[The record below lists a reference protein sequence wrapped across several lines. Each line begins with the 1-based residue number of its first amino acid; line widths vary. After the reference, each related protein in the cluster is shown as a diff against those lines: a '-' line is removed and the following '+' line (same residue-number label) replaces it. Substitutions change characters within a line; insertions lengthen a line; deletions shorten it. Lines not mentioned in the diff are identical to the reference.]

1 MNKSSFMLFAMAG
14 AMTLASCSNE
24 EVNGNDTKNAQLQVV
39 ANIAL
44 PQTRAFD
51 DQWNAGDQIGIY
63 TLKAGTTDIDA
74 ADNLAYRNTLTEGSA
89 ANANFAPAGKAAN
102 LPDDGSKVDVV
113 AYYPYSTTAAAGV
126 VELDVQKQDN
136 QALIDLLGA
145 KAAGVSADAP
155 QAVLNFKHKLTKIFM
170 KTTAEDGSSLSD
182 LKAYIKGMYTKVSY
196 SAFADELSMVSG
208 DTKKDVE
215 MRSADGSGYRYV
227 EAIVLPNI
235 DGNDAAARNIEFEHN
250 GMVYKAAISAD
261 VKFESG
267 KKYVY
272 NVTFTATGV
281 KIEGAGITNWE
292 EVTGDDV
299 VVVPGGEAQYH
310 FNNVY
315 AVGDAT
321 PNGWEIDKSVKFNKV
336 DDNTY
341 TATFALKE
349 GEMKFPLSINN
360 GFECDYIMP
369 TEPDVDLSHS
379 ACMLVKYPDT
389 RDYKWKVS
397 AAEAG
402 TYTIVLD
409 VKNMTMTATKS
420 E

>member
-1 MNKSSFMLFAMAG
+1 MKKSSFMLFAMAG

-39 ANIAL
+39 ANIAS

-51 DQWNAGDQIGIY
+51 DQRNAGDQIGIY

-74 ADNLAYRNTLTEGSA
+74 ADNLAYRNNLTEGCA
-89 ANANFAPAGKAAN
+89 ATANFAPAGEAAK

-113 AYYPYSTTAAAGV
+113 AYYPYSASAAAGV

-136 QALIDLLGA
+136 QAAIDLLGA
-145 KAAGVSADAP
+145 KAEGVSANAP
-155 QAVLNFKHKLTKIFM
+155 QAVLNFKHKLTKIFIR
-170 KTTAEDGSSLSD
+170 TTAEDGSSLSD

-215 MRSADGSGYRYV
+215 MRSADGNYV

-235 DGNDAAARNIEFEHN
+235 DGNDAATRNIEFEHN
-250 GMVYKAAISAD
+250 GKVYKAAISAD

-292 EVTGDDV
+292 DVTGDDV

-310 FNNVY
+310 FNDVY

-321 PNGWEIDKSVKFNKV
+321 PNGWSIPNSVKFDKV

-349 GEMKFPLSINN
+349 GEMKFPLSINS

-369 TEPDVDLSHS
+369 TEPGVGLSHS

-389 RDYKWKVS
+389 RDYKWNVS
-397 AAEAG
+397 AEEAG

>member
-63 TLKAGTTDIDA
+63 TLKAGTTEIDA

-113 AYYPYSTTAAAGV
+113 SYYPYSATAAAGV

-136 QALIDLLGA
+136 QAAIDLLGA
-145 KAAGVSADAP
+145 KAEGVSADAP

-170 KTTAEDGSSLSD
+170 VTTAEDGSSLSD
-182 LKAYIKGMYTKVSY
+182 LKAYLKDMYTKVSY
-196 SAFADELSMVSG
+196 SAFTDELNMVSG

-215 MRSADGSGYRYV
+215 MRSADGNYV

-235 DGNDAAARNIEFEHN
+235 NGNDAATRNIEFEHN

-272 NVTFTATGV
+272 NVTFTATGA

-310 FNNVY
+310 FDNVY

-321 PNGWEIDKSVKFNKV
+321 PNGWSIDEAVKFDKV

-341 TATFALKE
+341 TATFAIKA

-369 TEPDVDLSHS
+369 TENGVGLSHS
-379 ACMLVKYPDT
+379 ACMLVKYPDS

-397 AAEAG
+397 EGEEG

>member
-74 ADNLAYRNTLTEGSA
+74 ADNLAYRNTLTDGWA
-89 ANANFAPAGKAAN
+89 ANASFAPTGKAAN

-113 AYYPYSTTAAAGV
+113 SYYPYSATAAAGV

-136 QALIDLLGA
+136 QAAVDLLGA
-145 KAAGVSADAP
+145 KAEGVSADAP
-155 QAVLNFKHKLTKIFM
+155 QAVLNFKHKLTKIFIR
-170 KTTAEDGSSLSD
+170 TTAEDGSSLSD

-215 MRSADGSGYRYV
+215 MRSADGYYV

-235 DGNDAAARNIEFEHN
+235 AGNDATTRNIEFEHN
-250 GMVYKAAISAD
+250 GKVYKAAISAD

-272 NVTFTATGV
+272 NATFTATGV

-310 FNNVY
+310 YNNIY
-315 AVGDAT
+315 AFGDAT
-321 PNGWEIDKSVKFNKV
+321 PNGWTIGESVKLDKV

-341 TATFALKE
+341 TATFAINA
-349 GEMKFPLSINN
+349 GEMKFALNN
-360 GFECDYIMP
+360 DWGCDWIMP
-369 TEPDVDLSHS
+369 TENGVGLSHS
-379 ACMLVKYPDT
+379 ACMLVKNGDS

-397 AAEAG
+397 AEEAG

>member
-1 MNKSSFMLFAMAG
+1 MLFAMAG

-89 ANANFAPAGKAAN
+89 ANANFVPAGNAAK

-113 AYYPYSTTAAAGV
+113 AYYPYSASAAAGV

-136 QALIDLLGA
+136 QAAVDLLGA
-145 KAAGVSADAP
+145 KAEGVSADAP
-155 QAVLNFKHKLTKIFM
+155 QAVLNFKHKLTKIFIR
-170 KTTAEDGSSLSD
+170 TTAEDGSSLSD

-215 MRSADGSGYRYV
+215 MRSADGYYV

-235 DGNDAAARNIEFEHN
+235 AGNDATTRNIEFEHN
-250 GMVYKAAISAD
+250 GKVYKAAISAD

-272 NVTFTATGV
+272 NATFTATGV

-292 EVTGDDV
+292 DVTGDDV

-310 FNNVY
+310 YNNIY
-315 AVGDAT
+315 AFGDAT
-321 PNGWEIDKSVKFNKV
+321 PNGWTIGEAVKFDKV

-341 TATFALKE
+341 TATFAIKA
-349 GEMKFPLSINN
+349 GEMKFPLNN
-360 GFECDYIMP
+360 DWGCDWIMP
-369 TEPDVDLSHS
+369 TENGVGLSHS
-379 ACMLVKYPDT
+379 ACMLVKNGDS

-397 AAEAG
+397 EEEAG

>member
-89 ANANFAPAGKAAN
+89 ANANFVPAGNAAK

-113 AYYPYSTTAAAGV
+113 AYYPYSASAAAGV

-136 QALIDLLGA
+136 QAAVDLLGA
-145 KAAGVSADAP
+145 KAEGVSADAP
-155 QAVLNFKHKLTKIFM
+155 QAVLNFKHKLTKIFIR
-170 KTTAEDGSSLSD
+170 TTAEDGSSLSD

-215 MRSADGSGYRYV
+215 MRSADGYYV

-235 DGNDAAARNIEFEHN
+235 AGNDATTRNIEFEHN
-250 GMVYKAAISAD
+250 GKVYKAAISAD

-272 NVTFTATGV
+272 NATFTATGV

-292 EVTGDDV
+292 DVTGDDV

-310 FNNVY
+310 YNNIY
-315 AVGDAT
+315 AFGDAT
-321 PNGWEIDKSVKFNKV
+321 PNGWTIGEAVKFDKV

-341 TATFALKE
+341 NATFAIKA
-349 GEMKFPLSINN
+349 GEMKFPLNN
-360 GFECDYIMP
+360 DWGCDWIMP
-369 TEPDVDLSHS
+369 TENGVGLSHS
-379 ACMLVKYPDT
+379 ACMLVKNGDP

-397 AAEAG
+397 AEEAG

>member
-24 EVNGNDTKNAQLQVV
+24 EVNGNDTKNAQLQVF

-74 ADNLAYRNTLTEGSA
+74 ADNLAYRNTLTEGSV

-113 AYYPYSTTAAAGV
+113 AYYPYSATAAAGV

-136 QALIDLLGA
+136 QAAIDLLGA
-145 KAAGVSADAP
+145 KAEGVSADAP

-170 KTTAEDGSSLSD
+170 MATAEDGSSLSD

-196 SAFADELSMVSG
+196 SAFADKLSMVSG
-208 DTKKDVE
+208 DTKKEVE
-215 MRSADGSGYRYV
+215 MRSADGSGFRYV

-250 GMVYKAAISAD
+250 GKVYKAAISAD

-310 FNNVY
+310 YNNIY
-315 AVGDAT
+315 AFGDAT
-321 PNGWEIDKSVKFNKV
+321 PNGWDIGKSVKLDKV

-341 TATFALKE
+341 TATFAIKA
-349 GEMKFPLSINN
+349 GEMKFPLNN
-360 GFECDYIMP
+360 DWGCDWIMP
-369 TEPDVDLSHS
+369 TENGVGLSHS
-379 ACMLVKYPDT
+379 ACMLVKNGDS

-397 AAEAG
+397 ADEAG

>member
-89 ANANFAPAGKAAN
+89 ANANFVPAGKAAK
-102 LPDDGSKVDVV
+102 LPDDGSKVDVI
-113 AYYPYSTTAAAGV
+113 AYYPYSASAAAGV

-136 QALIDLLGA
+136 QAAVDLLGA
-145 KAAGVSADAP
+145 KAEGVSADAP
-155 QAVLNFKHKLTKIFM
+155 QAVLNFKHKLTKIFIR
-170 KTTAEDGSSLSD
+170 TTAEDGSSLSD

-215 MRSADGSGYRYV
+215 MRSADGYYV

-235 DGNDAAARNIEFEHN
+235 AGNDATTRNIEFEHN
-250 GMVYKAAISAD
+250 GKVYKAAISAD

-272 NVTFTATGV
+272 NATFTATGV

-310 FNNVY
+310 YNNIY
-315 AVGDAT
+315 AFGDAT
-321 PNGWEIDKSVKFNKV
+321 PNGWTIGESVKLDKV

-341 TATFALKE
+341 TATFAINA
-349 GEMKFPLSINN
+349 GEMKFALNN
-360 GFECDYIMP
+360 DWGCDWIMP
-369 TEPDVDLSHS
+369 TENGVGLSHS
-379 ACMLVKYPDT
+379 ACMLVKNGDS

-397 AAEAG
+397 AEEAG

>member
-89 ANANFAPAGKAAN
+89 ANANFVPAGNAAK

-113 AYYPYSTTAAAGV
+113 AYYPYSASAAAGV

-136 QALIDLLGA
+136 QAAVDLLGA
-145 KAAGVSADAP
+145 KAEGVSADAP
-155 QAVLNFKHKLTKIFM
+155 QAVLNFKHKLTKIFIR
-170 KTTAEDGSSLSD
+170 TTAEDGSSLSD

-215 MRSADGSGYRYV
+215 MRSADGYYV

-235 DGNDAAARNIEFEHN
+235 AGNDATTRNIEFEHN
-250 GMVYKAAISAD
+250 GKVYKAAISAD

-272 NVTFTATGV
+272 NATFTATGV

-310 FNNVY
+310 YNNIY
-315 AVGDAT
+315 AFGDAT
-321 PNGWEIDKSVKFNKV
+321 PNGWTIGEAVKFDKV

-341 TATFALKE
+341 TATFAIKA
-349 GEMKFPLSINN
+349 GEMKFPLNN
-360 GFECDYIMP
+360 DWGCDWIMP
-369 TEPDVDLSHS
+369 TENGVGLSHS
-379 ACMLVKYPDT
+379 ACMLVKNGDS

-397 AAEAG
+397 EEEAG

>member
-51 DQWNAGDQIGIY
+51 DQWNAGYQIGIY

-89 ANANFAPAGKAAN
+89 ANANFVPAGNAAK

-113 AYYPYSTTAAAGV
+113 AYYPYSASAAAGV

-136 QALIDLLGA
+136 QAAVDLLGA
-145 KAAGVSADAP
+145 KAEGVSADAP
-155 QAVLNFKHKLTKIFM
+155 QAVLNFKHKLTKIFIR
-170 KTTAEDGSSLSD
+170 TTAEDGSSLSD

-215 MRSADGSGYRYV
+215 MRSADGYYV

-235 DGNDAAARNIEFEHN
+235 AGNDATTRNIEFEHN
-250 GMVYKAAISAD
+250 GKVYKAAISAD

-272 NVTFTATGV
+272 NATFTATGV

-310 FNNVY
+310 YNNIY
-315 AVGDAT
+315 AFGDAT
-321 PNGWEIDKSVKFNKV
+321 PNGWNIGEAIKFDKV

-341 TATFALKE
+341 TATLALKA
-349 GEMKFPLSINN
+349 GEMKFPLNN
-360 GFECDYIMP
+360 DWGFDCIMP
-369 TEPDVDLSHS
+369 TENGVGLSHS
-379 ACMLVKYPDT
+379 ACMLVKNGDS

-397 AAEAG
+397 AEEAG

>member
-89 ANANFAPAGKAAN
+89 ANANFVPAGNAAK

-113 AYYPYSTTAAAGV
+113 AYYPYSASAAAGV

-136 QALIDLLGA
+136 QAAVDLLGA
-145 KAAGVSADAP
+145 KAEGVSADAP
-155 QAVLNFKHKLTKIFM
+155 QAVLNFKHKLTKIFIR
-170 KTTAEDGSSLSD
+170 TTAEDGSSLSD

-215 MRSADGSGYRYV
+215 MRSADGYYV

-235 DGNDAAARNIEFEHN
+235 AGNDATTRNIEFEHN
-250 GMVYKAAISAD
+250 GKVYKAAISAD

-310 FNNVY
+310 YNNIY
-315 AVGDAT
+315 AFGDAT
-321 PNGWEIDKSVKFNKV
+321 PNGWNIGESVKLDKV

-341 TATFALKE
+341 TATFAINA
-349 GEMKFPLSINN
+349 GEMKFALNN
-360 GFECDYIMP
+360 DWGCDWIMP
-369 TEPDVDLSHS
+369 TESGVGLSHS
-379 ACMLVKYPDT
+379 ACMLVKNGDS

-397 AAEAG
+397 ADEAG

>member
-1 MNKSSFMLFAMAG
+1 MAG

-74 ADNLAYRNTLTEGSA
+74 ADNLAYRNTLTDGWA
-89 ANANFAPAGKAAN
+89 ANASFAPTGKAAN

-113 AYYPYSTTAAAGV
+113 SYYPYSATAAAGV

-136 QALIDLLGA
+136 QAPIDLLGA
-145 KAAGVSADAP
+145 KAEGVSADAP
-155 QAVLNFKHKLTKIFM
+155 QAVLNFKHKLTKIYM
-170 KTTAEDGSSLSD
+170 KATAEDGSSLSD

-215 MRSADGSGYRYV
+215 MRSADGSGFRYV

-235 DGNDAAARNIEFEHN
+235 DGNDAATRNIEFEHN

-310 FNNVY
+310 YNNIY
-315 AVGDAT
+315 AFGDAT
-321 PNGWEIDKSVKFNKV
+321 PNGWSIGEAVKLDKV
-336 DDNTY
+336 DDNIY
-341 TATFALKE
+341 TATFAINA
-349 GEMKFPLSINN
+349 GEMKFALNN
-360 GFECDYIMP
+360 DWGCDWIMP
-369 TEPDVDLSHS
+369 TENGVGLSHS
-379 ACMLVKYPDT
+379 ACMLVKNGDS

-397 AAEAG
+397 ADEAG

>member
-74 ADNLAYRNTLTEGSA
+74 ADNLAYRNTLTEGWA
-89 ANANFAPAGKAAN
+89 ANANFAPVGKAAS

-136 QALIDLLGA
+136 QAAVDLLGA
-145 KAAGVSADAP
+145 KAEGVSADAP
-155 QAVLNFKHKLTKIFM
+155 QAVLNFKHKLTKIFIR
-170 KTTAEDGSSLSD
+170 TTAEDGSSLSD

-215 MRSADGSGYRYV
+215 MRSFEGNYV

-235 DGNDAAARNIEFEHN
+235 DGNDAATRNIEFEHN
-250 GMVYKAAISAD
+250 GKVYKAAISAD

-272 NVTFTATGV
+272 NATFTATGV

-292 EVTGDDV
+292 NVTGDDV

-321 PNGWEIDKSVKFNKV
+321 PNGWTIDEAVKFEKV
-336 DDNTY
+336 NDNTY
-341 TATFALKE
+341 TATFAIKA

-369 TEPDVDLSHS
+369 TENGVDLSHS
-379 ACMLVKYPDT
+379 ACMLVKYPDS

-397 AAEAG
+397 AEEAG

>member
-89 ANANFAPAGKAAN
+89 ANANFVPAGNAAK

-113 AYYPYSTTAAAGV
+113 AYYPYSASAAAGV

-136 QALIDLLGA
+136 QAAVDLLGA
-145 KAAGVSADAP
+145 KAEGVSADAP
-155 QAVLNFKHKLTKIFM
+155 QAVLNFKHKLTKIFIR
-170 KTTAEDGSSLSD
+170 TTAEDGSSLSD

-208 DTKKDVE
+208 DTKKYVE
-215 MRSADGSGYRYV
+215 MRSADGYYV

-235 DGNDAAARNIEFEHN
+235 AGNDATTRNIEFEHN
-250 GMVYKAAISAD
+250 GKVYKAAISAD

-272 NVTFTATGV
+272 NATFTATGV

-310 FNNVY
+310 YNNIY
-315 AVGDAT
+315 AFGDAT
-321 PNGWEIDKSVKFNKV
+321 PNGWTIGESVKLDKV

-341 TATFALKE
+341 TATFAINA
-349 GEMKFPLSINN
+349 GEMKFALNN
-360 GFECDYIMP
+360 DWGCDWIMP
-369 TEPDVDLSHS
+369 TENGVGLSHS
-379 ACMLVKYPDT
+379 ACMLVKNGDS

-397 AAEAG
+397 AEEAG

>member
-1 MNKSSFMLFAMAG
+1 MAG

-89 ANANFAPAGKAAN
+89 ANANFVPAGKAAK

-113 AYYPYSTTAAAGV
+113 AYYPYSASAAAGV

-136 QALIDLLGA
+136 QAAVDLLGA
-145 KAAGVSADAP
+145 KAEGVSADAP
-155 QAVLNFKHKLTKIFM
+155 QAVLNFKHKLTKIFIR
-170 KTTAEDGSSLSD
+170 TTAEDGSSLSD

-215 MRSADGSGYRYV
+215 MRSADGYYV

-235 DGNDAAARNIEFEHN
+235 AGNDATTRNIEFEHN
-250 GMVYKAAISAD
+250 GKVYKAAISAD

-272 NVTFTATGV
+272 NATFTATGV

-292 EVTGDDV
+292 DVTGDDV

-310 FNNVY
+310 YNNIY
-315 AVGDAT
+315 AFGDAT
-321 PNGWEIDKSVKFNKV
+321 PNGWTIGEAVKFDKV

-341 TATFALKE
+341 TATFAIKA
-349 GEMKFPLSINN
+349 GEMKFPLNN
-360 GFECDYIMP
+360 DWGCDWIMP
-369 TEPDVDLSHS
+369 TENGVGLSHS
-379 ACMLVKYPDT
+379 ACMLVKNGDS

-397 AAEAG
+397 EEEAG

>member
-1 MNKSSFMLFAMAG
+1 MKKSSFMLFAMAG

-89 ANANFAPAGKAAN
+89 ANANFVPAGNAAK

-113 AYYPYSTTAAAGV
+113 AYYPYSASAAAGV

-136 QALIDLLGA
+136 QAAVDLLGA
-145 KAAGVSADAP
+145 KAEGVSADAP
-155 QAVLNFKHKLTKIFM
+155 QAVLNFKHKLTKIFIR
-170 KTTAEDGSSLSD
+170 TTAEDGSSLSD

-215 MRSADGSGYRYV
+215 MRSADGYYV

-235 DGNDAAARNIEFEHN
+235 AGNDATTRNIEFEHN
-250 GMVYKAAISAD
+250 GKVYKAAISAD

-272 NVTFTATGV
+272 NATFTATGV

-292 EVTGDDV
+292 DVTGDDV

-310 FNNVY
+310 YNNIY
-315 AVGDAT
+315 AFGDAT
-321 PNGWEIDKSVKFNKV
+321 PNGWTIGEAVKFDKV

-341 TATFALKE
+341 TATFAIKA
-349 GEMKFPLSINN
+349 GEMKFPLNN
-360 GFECDYIMP
+360 DWGCDWIMP
-369 TEPDVDLSHS
+369 TENGVGLSHS
-379 ACMLVKYPDT
+379 ACMLVKNGDS

-397 AAEAG
+397 EEEAG

>member
-89 ANANFAPAGKAAN
+89 ANANFVPAGNAAK

-113 AYYPYSTTAAAGV
+113 AYYPYSASAAAGV

-136 QALIDLLGA
+136 QAAVDLLDA
-145 KAAGVSADAP
+145 KAEGVSADAP
-155 QAVLNFKHKLTKIFM
+155 QAVLNFKHKLTKIFIR
-170 KTTAEDGSSLSD
+170 TTAEDGSSLSD

-215 MRSADGSGYRYV
+215 MRSADGYYV

-235 DGNDAAARNIEFEHN
+235 AGNDATTRNIEFEHN
-250 GMVYKAAISAD
+250 GKVYKAAISAD

-272 NVTFTATGV
+272 NATFTATGV

-310 FNNVY
+310 YNNIY
-315 AVGDAT
+315 AFGDAT
-321 PNGWEIDKSVKFNKV
+321 PNGWTIGESVKLDKV

-341 TATFALKE
+341 TATFAINA
-349 GEMKFPLSINN
+349 GEMKFALNN
-360 GFECDYIMP
+360 DWGCDWIMP
-369 TEPDVDLSHS
+369 TENGVGLSHS
-379 ACMLVKYPDT
+379 ACMLVKNGDS

-397 AAEAG
+397 AEEAG

>member
-89 ANANFAPAGKAAN
+89 ANANFVPAGKAAK

-113 AYYPYSTTAAAGV
+113 AYYPYSASAAAGV

-136 QALIDLLGA
+136 QAAVDLLGA
-145 KAAGVSADAP
+145 KAEGVSADAP
-155 QAVLNFKHKLTKIFM
+155 QAVLNFKHKLTKIFIR
-170 KTTAEDGSSLSD
+170 TTAEDGSSLSD

-215 MRSADGSGYRYV
+215 MRSADGYYV

-235 DGNDAAARNIEFEHN
+235 AGNDATTRNIEFEHN
-250 GMVYKAAISAD
+250 GKVYKAAISAD

-272 NVTFTATGV
+272 NATFTATGV

-292 EVTGDDV
+292 DVTGDDV

-310 FNNVY
+310 YNNIY
-315 AVGDAT
+315 AFGDAT
-321 PNGWEIDKSVKFNKV
+321 PNGWTIGEAVKFDKV

-341 TATFALKE
+341 TATFAIKA
-349 GEMKFPLSINN
+349 GEMKFPLNN
-360 GFECDYIMP
+360 DWGCDWIMP
-369 TEPDVDLSHS
+369 TENGVGLSHS
-379 ACMLVKYPDT
+379 ACMLVKNGDP
-389 RDYKWKVS
+389 RDYKWNVS
-397 AAEAG
+397 AEEAG

>member
-89 ANANFAPAGKAAN
+89 ANANFVPAGKAAK

-113 AYYPYSTTAAAGV
+113 AYYPYSASAAAGV

-136 QALIDLLGA
+136 QAAVDLLGA
-145 KAAGVSADAP
+145 KAEGVSADAP
-155 QAVLNFKHKLTKIFM
+155 QAVLNFKHKLTKIFIR
-170 KTTAEDGSSLSD
+170 TTAEDGSSLSD

-215 MRSADGSGYRYV
+215 MRSADGYYV

-235 DGNDAAARNIEFEHN
+235 AGNDATTRNIEFEHN
-250 GMVYKAAISAD
+250 GKVYKAAISAD

-272 NVTFTATGV
+272 NATFTATGV

-292 EVTGDDV
+292 DVTGDDV

-310 FNNVY
+310 YNNIY
-315 AVGDAT
+315 AFGDAT
-321 PNGWEIDKSVKFNKV
+321 PNGWTISEAVKFDKV

-341 TATFALKE
+341 TETFAIKA
-349 GEMKFPLSINN
+349 GEMKFPLNN
-360 GFECDYIMP
+360 DWGCDWIMP
-369 TEPDVDLSHS
+369 TENGVGLSHS
-379 ACMLVKYPDT
+379 ACMLVKNGDS

-397 AAEAG
+397 EEEAG

>member
-89 ANANFAPAGKAAN
+89 ANANFVPAGNAAK
-102 LPDDGSKVDVV
+102 LPDDGRKVDVV
-113 AYYPYSTTAAAGV
+113 AYYPYSASAAAGV

-136 QALIDLLGA
+136 QAAVDLLGA
-145 KAAGVSADAP
+145 KAEGVSADAP
-155 QAVLNFKHKLTKIFM
+155 QAVLNFKHKLTKIFIR
-170 KTTAEDGSSLSD
+170 TTAEDGSSLSD

-215 MRSADGSGYRYV
+215 MRSADGYYV

-235 DGNDAAARNIEFEHN
+235 AGNDATTRNIEFEHN
-250 GMVYKAAISAD
+250 GKVYKAAISAD

-272 NVTFTATGV
+272 NATFTATGV

-292 EVTGDDV
+292 DVTGDDV

-310 FNNVY
+310 YNNIY
-315 AVGDAT
+315 AFGDAT
-321 PNGWEIDKSVKFNKV
+321 PNGWTIGEAVKFDKV

-341 TATFALKE
+341 TATFAIKA
-349 GEMKFPLSINN
+349 GEMKFPLNN
-360 GFECDYIMP
+360 DWGCDWIMP
-369 TEPDVDLSHS
+369 TENGVGLSHS
-379 ACMLVKYPDT
+379 ACMLVKNGDS

-397 AAEAG
+397 EEEAG

>member
-89 ANANFAPAGKAAN
+89 ANANFVPAGNAAK

-113 AYYPYSTTAAAGV
+113 AYYPYSASAAAGV

-136 QALIDLLGA
+136 QAAVDLLGA
-145 KAAGVSADAP
+145 KAEGVSADAP
-155 QAVLNFKHKLTKIFM
+155 QAVLNFKHKLTKIFIR
-170 KTTAEDGSSLSD
+170 TTAEDGSSLSD

-215 MRSADGSGYRYV
+215 MRSADGYYV

-235 DGNDAAARNIEFEHN
+235 AGNDATTRNIEFEHN
-250 GMVYKAAISAD
+250 GKVYKAAISAD

-272 NVTFTATGV
+272 NATFTATGV

-292 EVTGDDV
+292 DVTGDDV

-310 FNNVY
+310 YNNIY
-315 AVGDAT
+315 AFGDAT
-321 PNGWEIDKSVKFNKV
+321 PNGWTIGEAVKFDKV

-341 TATFALKE
+341 TATFAIKA
-349 GEMKFPLSINN
+349 GEMKFALNN
-360 GFECDYIMP
+360 DWGCDWIMP
-369 TEPDVDLSHS
+369 TENGVGLSHS
-379 ACMLVKYPDT
+379 ACMLVKNGDS

-397 AAEAG
+397 EEEAG

>member
-39 ANIAL
+39 ANIASL
-44 PQTRAFD
+44 QTRAFD

-89 ANANFAPAGKAAN
+89 ANANFVPAGNAAK

-113 AYYPYSTTAAAGV
+113 AYYPYSASAAAGV

-136 QALIDLLGA
+136 QAAVDLLGA
-145 KAAGVSADAP
+145 KAEGVSADAP
-155 QAVLNFKHKLTKIFM
+155 QAVLNFKHKLTKIFIR
-170 KTTAEDGSSLSD
+170 TTAEDGSSLSD

-215 MRSADGSGYRYV
+215 MRSSDGYYV

-235 DGNDAAARNIEFEHN
+235 AGNDATTRNIEFEHN
-250 GMVYKAAISAD
+250 GKVYKAAISAD

-272 NVTFTATGV
+272 NATFTATGV

-292 EVTGDDV
+292 EVTGNDV

-310 FNNVY
+310 YNNIY
-315 AVGDAT
+315 AFGDAT
-321 PNGWEIDKSVKFNKV
+321 PNGWTIGEAVKLDKV

-341 TATFALKE
+341 TATFAIKA
-349 GEMKFPLSINN
+349 GEMKFPLNN
-360 GFECDYIMP
+360 DWGCDWIMP
-369 TEPDVDLSHS
+369 TENGVGLSHS
-379 ACMLVKYPDT
+379 ACMLVKNGDS

-397 AAEAG
+397 AEEAG

>member
-1 MNKSSFMLFAMAG
+1 MAG

-113 AYYPYSTTAAAGV
+113 AYYPYSATAAAGV

-136 QALIDLLGA
+136 QAAIDLLGA
-145 KAAGVSADAP
+145 KAEGVSADAP
-155 QAVLNFKHKLTKIFM
+155 QAVLNFKHKLTKIYM
-170 KTTAEDGSSLSD
+170 KATAEDGSSLSD

-215 MRSADGSGYRYV
+215 MRSADGSGFRYV

-235 DGNDAAARNIEFEHN
+235 DGNDAATRNIEFEHN

-272 NVTFTATGV
+272 NVKFTAAGA

-292 EVTGDDV
+292 DVTGDDV

-310 FNNVY
+310 YNNIY
-315 AVGDAT
+315 AFGDAT
-321 PNGWEIDKSVKFNKV
+321 PNGWNIGESVKLDKV

-341 TATFALKE
+341 TATFAINA
-349 GEMKFPLSINN
+349 GEMKFALNN
-360 GFECDYIMP
+360 DWGCDWIMP
-369 TEPDVDLSHS
+369 TENGVGLSHS
-379 ACMLVKYPDT
+379 ACMLVKNGDS

-397 AAEAG
+397 ADEAG

>member
-89 ANANFAPAGKAAN
+89 ANANFVPAGKAAK

-113 AYYPYSTTAAAGV
+113 AYYPYSASAAAGV

-136 QALIDLLGA
+136 QAAVDLLGA
-145 KAAGVSADAP
+145 KAEGVSADAP
-155 QAVLNFKHKLTKIFM
+155 QAVLNFKHKLTKIFIR
-170 KTTAEDGSSLSD
+170 TTAEDGSSLSD

-215 MRSADGSGYRYV
+215 MRSADGYYV

-235 DGNDAAARNIEFEHN
+235 AGNDATTRNIEFEHN
-250 GMVYKAAISAD
+250 GKVYKAAISAD

-272 NVTFTATGV
+272 NATFTATGV

-310 FNNVY
+310 YNNIY
-315 AVGDAT
+315 AFGDAT
-321 PNGWEIDKSVKFNKV
+321 PNGWTIDESVKLDKV

-341 TATFALKE
+341 TATFAINA
-349 GEMKFPLSINN
+349 GEMKFALNN
-360 GFECDYIMP
+360 DWGCDWIMP
-369 TEPDVDLSHS
+369 TENGVGLSHS
-379 ACMLVKYPDT
+379 ACMLVKNGDS

-397 AAEAG
+397 AEEAG

>member
-89 ANANFAPAGKAAN
+89 ANANFVPAGNAAK

-113 AYYPYSTTAAAGV
+113 AYYPYSASAAAGV

-136 QALIDLLGA
+136 QAAVDLLGA
-145 KAAGVSADAP
+145 KAEGVSADAP
-155 QAVLNFKHKLTKIFM
+155 QAVLNFKHKLTKIFIR
-170 KTTAEDGSSLSD
+170 TTAEDGSSLSD
-182 LKAYIKGMYTKVSY
+182 LKAYIKGMYAKVSY

-215 MRSADGSGYRYV
+215 MRSADGYYV

-235 DGNDAAARNIEFEHN
+235 AGNDATTRNIEFEHN
-250 GMVYKAAISAD
+250 GKVYKAAISAD

-272 NVTFTATGV
+272 NATFTATGV

-292 EVTGDDV
+292 DVTGDDV

-310 FNNVY
+310 YNNIY
-315 AVGDAT
+315 AFGDAT
-321 PNGWEIDKSVKFNKV
+321 PNGWTIGEAVKFDKV

-341 TATFALKE
+341 TATFAIKA
-349 GEMKFPLSINN
+349 GEMKFPLNN
-360 GFECDYIMP
+360 DWGCDWIMP
-369 TEPDVDLSHS
+369 TENGVGLSHS
-379 ACMLVKYPDT
+379 ACMLVKNGDS

-397 AAEAG
+397 EEEAG

>member
-63 TLKAGTTDIDA
+63 TLKAGTIDIDA

-89 ANANFAPAGKAAN
+89 ANANFVPAGNAAK

-113 AYYPYSTTAAAGV
+113 AYYPYSASAAAGV

-136 QALIDLLGA
+136 QAAVDLLGA
-145 KAAGVSADAP
+145 KAEGVSADAP
-155 QAVLNFKHKLTKIFM
+155 QAVLNFKHKLTKIFIR
-170 KTTAEDGSSLSD
+170 TTAEDGSSLSD

-215 MRSADGSGYRYV
+215 MRSADGYYV

-235 DGNDAAARNIEFEHN
+235 AGNDATTRNIEFEHN
-250 GMVYKAAISAD
+250 GKVYKAAISAD

-272 NVTFTATGV
+272 NATFTATGV

-292 EVTGDDV
+292 DVTGDDV

-310 FNNVY
+310 YNNIY
-315 AVGDAT
+315 AFGDAT
-321 PNGWEIDKSVKFNKV
+321 PNGWTIGEAVKFDKV

-341 TATFALKE
+341 TATFAIKA
-349 GEMKFPLSINN
+349 GEMKFPLNN
-360 GFECDYIMP
+360 DWGCDWIMP
-369 TEPDVDLSHS
+369 TENGVGLSHS
-379 ACMLVKYPDT
+379 ACMLVKNGDS

-397 AAEAG
+397 EEEAG

>member
-63 TLKAGTTDIDA
+63 TLKAGTTEIDA
-74 ADNLAYRNTLTEGSA
+74 ADNLAYRNTLTEGWA
-89 ANANFAPAGKAAN
+89 ANANFEPAGKAAS
-102 LPDDGSKVDVV
+102 LPNDGSKVDVV

-145 KAAGVSADAP
+145 KATGVSADAP

-215 MRSADGSGYRYV
+215 MRSADGNYV

-235 DGNDAAARNIEFEHN
+235 DGNDAATRNIEFEHN
-250 GMVYKAAISAD
+250 GKVYKAAISAD

-272 NVTFTATGV
+272 NVTFTANGAV
-281 KIEGAGITNWE
+281 KIEGAGVTNWE

-299 VVVPGGEAQYH
+299 VVVPGGDAQYH

-321 PNGWEIDKSVKFNKV
+321 PNGWEIEQSVKFNKV

-349 GEMKFPLSINN
+349 GEMKFPLSINS

-369 TEPDVDLSHS
+369 TENGVGLSHS
-379 ACMLVKYPDT
+379 ACMLVKYPDE

-397 AAEAG
+397 ADEAG

-409 VKNMTMTATKS
+409 VKKMTMTATKS

>member
-89 ANANFAPAGKAAN
+89 ANANFVPAGKAAK

-113 AYYPYSTTAAAGV
+113 AYYPYSASAAAGV

-136 QALIDLLGA
+136 QAAVDLLGA
-145 KAAGVSADAP
+145 KAEGVSADAP
-155 QAVLNFKHKLTKIFM
+155 QAVLNFKHKLTKIFIR
-170 KTTAEDGSSLSD
+170 TTAEDGSSLSD

-215 MRSADGSGYRYV
+215 MRSADGYYV

-235 DGNDAAARNIEFEHN
+235 AGNDATTRNIEFEYN
-250 GMVYKAAISAD
+250 GKVYKAAISAD

-272 NVTFTATGV
+272 NATFTATGV

-310 FNNVY
+310 YNNIY
-315 AVGDAT
+315 AFGDAT
-321 PNGWEIDKSVKFNKV
+321 PNGWTIGESVKLDKV

-341 TATFALKE
+341 TATFAINA
-349 GEMKFPLSINN
+349 GEMKFALNN
-360 GFECDYIMP
+360 DWGCDWIMP
-369 TEPDVDLSHS
+369 TENGVGLSHS
-379 ACMLVKYPDT
+379 ACMLVKNGDS

-397 AAEAG
+397 AEEAG

>member
-89 ANANFAPAGKAAN
+89 ANANFVPAGNAAK

-113 AYYPYSTTAAAGV
+113 AYYPYSASAAAGV

-136 QALIDLLGA
+136 QAAVDLLGA
-145 KAAGVSADAP
+145 KAEGVSADAP
-155 QAVLNFKHKLTKIFM
+155 QAVLNFKHKLTKIFIR
-170 KTTAEDGSSLSD
+170 TTAEDGSSLSD

-215 MRSADGSGYRYV
+215 MRSADGYYV

-235 DGNDAAARNIEFEHN
+235 AGNYATTRNIEFEHN
-250 GMVYKAAISAD
+250 GKVYKAAISAD

-272 NVTFTATGV
+272 NATFTATGV

-292 EVTGDDV
+292 DVTGDDV

-310 FNNVY
+310 YNNIY
-315 AVGDAT
+315 AFGDAT
-321 PNGWEIDKSVKFNKV
+321 PNGWTIGEAVKFDKV

-341 TATFALKE
+341 TATFAIKA
-349 GEMKFPLSINN
+349 GEMKFPLNN
-360 GFECDYIMP
+360 DWGCDWIMP
-369 TEPDVDLSHS
+369 TENGVGLSHS
-379 ACMLVKYPDT
+379 ACMLVKNGDS

-397 AAEAG
+397 EEEAG

>member
-1 MNKSSFMLFAMAG
+1 MAG

-24 EVNGNDTKNAQLQVV
+24 EVNDNGTKNAQLQVV

-51 DQWNAGDQIGIY
+51 DQWNAGDQIGVY
-63 TLKAGTTDIDA
+63 TFKAGTTDIDA
-74 ADNLAYRNTLTEGSA
+74 ADNLAYRNTLTEGWA
-89 ANANFAPAGKAAN
+89 ATANFEPVGNPAT

-113 AYYPYSTTAAAGV
+113 AYYPYSTTAAAGK
-126 VELDVQKQDN
+126 VELDVQNQEN

-145 KAAGVSADAP
+145 KAEGVSADAP

-170 KTTAEDGSSLSD
+170 NTTAEDGSSLSD
-182 LKAYIKGMYTKVSY
+182 LKASIKDMYTKVSY
-196 SAFADELSMVSG
+196 SAFDDKLSIMPD

-215 MRSADGSGYRYV
+215 MRSFEGNYV

-235 DGNDAAARNIEFEHN
+235 DGNDAATRNIEFEHN
-250 GMVYKAAISAD
+250 GKVYKAAISAD
-261 VKFESG
+261 VKFEPG

-272 NVTFTATGV
+272 NVTFTASGAV
-281 KIEGAGITNWE
+281 KIEGAGVTNWE
-292 EVTGDDV
+292 EVKGNDV
-299 VVVPGGEAQYH
+299 VVVPGGEAQYQ
-310 FNNVY
+310 FDNVY

-321 PNGWEIDKSVKFNKV
+321 PNGWKIDKSVKFNKV

-349 GEMKFPLSINN
+349 GEMKFPLSIDN

-369 TEPDVDLSHS
+369 TEGGVDLSHS
-379 ACMLVKYPDT
+379 ACMLVKYPDS

-397 AAEAG
+397 ADEAG

-409 VKNMTMTATKS
+409 VKNMTMTATKT

>member
-1 MNKSSFMLFAMAG
+1 MAG

-24 EVNGNDTKNAQLQVV
+24 EVNGSDTKNAQLQVV

-74 ADNLAYRNTLTEGSA
+74 ADNLAYRNTLTDGWA
-89 ANANFAPAGKAAN
+89 ANASFAPTGKAAN

-113 AYYPYSTTAAAGV
+113 SYYPYSATAAAGV
-126 VELDVQKQDN
+126 VELDVQNQDN

-170 KTTAEDGSSLSD
+170 KATAEDGSSLSD

-208 DTKKDVE
+208 DTKKEVE
-215 MRSADGSGYRYV
+215 MRSADGSRYRYV

-235 DGNDAAARNIEFEHN
+235 DGNDAATRNIEFEHN
-250 GMVYKAAISAD
+250 GKVYKAAISAD

-292 EVTGDDV
+292 DVTGDDV

-321 PNGWEIDKSVKFNKV
+321 PNGWNIGESVKFDKV

-341 TATFALKE
+341 TATFALKA

-369 TEPDVDLSHS
+369 TENGVGLSHS
-379 ACMLVKYPDT
+379 ACMLVKYPDS

-397 AAEAG
+397 EGEEG

>member
-113 AYYPYSTTAAAGV
+113 SYYPYSATAAAGV

-136 QALIDLLGA
+136 QAAIDLLGA
-145 KAAGVSADAP
+145 KAEGVSADAP
-155 QAVLNFKHKLTKIFM
+155 QAVLNFKHKLTKIYM
-170 KTTAEDGSSLSD
+170 KATAEDGSSLSD

-215 MRSADGSGYRYV
+215 MRSADGYYV

-235 DGNDAAARNIEFEHN
+235 AGNDATTRNIEFEHN
-250 GMVYKAAISAD
+250 GKVYKAAISAD

-272 NVTFTATGV
+272 NATFTATGV

-310 FNNVY
+310 YNNIY
-315 AVGDAT
+315 AFGDAT
-321 PNGWEIDKSVKFNKV
+321 PNGWTIGESVKLDKV

-341 TATFALKE
+341 TATFAINA
-349 GEMKFPLSINN
+349 GEMKFPLNN
-360 GFECDYIMP
+360 DWGCDWIMP
-369 TEPDVDLSHS
+369 TENGVGLSHS
-379 ACMLVKYPDT
+379 ACMLVKNGDS

-397 AAEAG
+397 AEEAG

>member
-74 ADNLAYRNTLTEGSA
+74 ADNLAYRNSLTEGSA

-113 AYYPYSTTAAAGV
+113 SYYPYSATAAAGV

-136 QALIDLLGA
+136 QAAIDLLGA
-145 KAAGVSADAP
+145 KAEGVSADAP
-155 QAVLNFKHKLTKIFM
+155 QAVLNFKHKLTKIYM
-170 KTTAEDGSSLSD
+170 KATAEDGSSLSD

-215 MRSADGSGYRYV
+215 MRSADGYYV

-235 DGNDAAARNIEFEHN
+235 AGNDATTRNIEFEHN
-250 GMVYKAAISAD
+250 GKVYKAAISAD

-272 NVTFTATGV
+272 NATFTATGV

-292 EVTGDDV
+292 DVTGNDV
-299 VVVPGGEAQYH
+299 VVVPGGDAQYH
-310 FNNVY
+310 YNNIY
-315 AVGDAT
+315 AFGDAT
-321 PNGWEIDKSVKFNKV
+321 PNGWSIGEAVKLDKV

-341 TATFALKE
+341 TATFAIKA
-349 GEMKFPLSINN
+349 GEMKFALNN
-360 GFECDYIMP
+360 DWGCDWIMP
-369 TEPDVDLSHS
+369 TESGVGLSHS
-379 ACMLVKYPDT
+379 ACMLVKNGDS

-397 AAEAG
+397 ADEAG

>member
-89 ANANFAPAGKAAN
+89 ANANFVPAGNAAK

-113 AYYPYSTTAAAGV
+113 AYYPYSASAAAGV

-136 QALIDLLGA
+136 QAAVDLLGA
-145 KAAGVSADAP
+145 KAEGVSADAP
-155 QAVLNFKHKLTKIFM
+155 QAVLNFKHKLTKIFIR
-170 KTTAEDGSSLSD
+170 TTAEDGSSLSD

-196 SAFADELSMVSG
+196 SVFADELSMVSG

-215 MRSADGSGYRYV
+215 MRSADGYYV

-235 DGNDAAARNIEFEHN
+235 AGNDATTRNIEFEHN
-250 GMVYKAAISAD
+250 GKVYKAAISAD

-272 NVTFTATGV
+272 NATFTATGV

-292 EVTGDDV
+292 DVTGDDV

-310 FNNVY
+310 YNNIY
-315 AVGDAT
+315 AFGDAT
-321 PNGWEIDKSVKFNKV
+321 PNGWTIGEAVKFDKV

-341 TATFALKE
+341 TATFAIKA
-349 GEMKFPLSINN
+349 GEMKFPLNN
-360 GFECDYIMP
+360 DWGCDWIMP
-369 TEPDVDLSHS
+369 TENGVGLSHS
-379 ACMLVKYPDT
+379 ACMLVKNGDS

-397 AAEAG
+397 EEEAG

>member
-89 ANANFAPAGKAAN
+89 ANANFVPAGKAAK

-113 AYYPYSTTAAAGV
+113 AYYPYSASAAAGV

-136 QALIDLLGA
+136 QAAVDLLGA
-145 KAAGVSADAP
+145 KAEGVSADAP
-155 QAVLNFKHKLTKIFM
+155 QAVLNFKHKLTKIFIR
-170 KTTAEDGSSLSD
+170 TTAEDGSSLSD

-215 MRSADGSGYRYV
+215 MRSADGYYV

-235 DGNDAAARNIEFEHN
+235 AGNDATTRNIEFEHN
-250 GMVYKAAISAD
+250 GKVYKAAISAD

-272 NVTFTATGV
+272 NATFTATGV

-292 EVTGDDV
+292 DVTGDDV

-310 FNNVY
+310 YNNIY
-315 AVGDAT
+315 AFGDAT
-321 PNGWEIDKSVKFNKV
+321 PNGWTIGEAVKLDKV

-341 TATFALKE
+341 TAIFAINA
-349 GEMKFPLSINN
+349 GEMKFALNN
-360 GFECDYIMP
+360 DWGCDWIMP
-369 TEPDVDLSHS
+369 TESGVGLSHS
-379 ACMLVKYPDT
+379 ACMLVKNGDS

-397 AAEAG
+397 ADEAG

>member
-1 MNKSSFMLFAMAG
+1 MAG

-74 ADNLAYRNTLTEGSA
+74 ADNLAYRNSLTEGSA

-113 AYYPYSTTAAAGV
+113 SYYPYSATAAAGV

-136 QALIDLLGA
+136 QAAIDLLGA
-145 KAAGVSADAP
+145 KAEGVSADAP
-155 QAVLNFKHKLTKIFM
+155 QAVLNFKHKLTKIYM
-170 KTTAEDGSSLSD
+170 KATAEDGSSLSD

-196 SAFADELSMVSG
+196 SAFADELNMVSG

-215 MRSADGSGYRYV
+215 MRSADGSGFRYV

-235 DGNDAAARNIEFEHN
+235 DGNDAATRNIEFEHN

-310 FNNVY
+310 YNNIY
-315 AVGDAT
+315 AFGDAT
-321 PNGWEIDKSVKFNKV
+321 PNGWSIGEAVKLDKV
-336 DDNTY
+336 DDNIY
-341 TATFALKE
+341 TATFAINA
-349 GEMKFPLSINN
+349 GEMKFALNN
-360 GFECDYIMP
+360 DWGCDWIMP
-369 TEPDVDLSHS
+369 TENGVGLSHS
-379 ACMLVKYPDT
+379 ACMLVKNGDS

-397 AAEAG
+397 ADEAG

>member
-74 ADNLAYRNTLTEGSA
+74 ADNLAYRNTLTEGWA
-89 ANANFAPAGKAAN
+89 ANANFEPAGKAAS

-126 VELDVQKQDN
+126 VELDVQQQDN

-215 MRSADGSGYRYV
+215 MRSADGNYV

-235 DGNDAAARNIEFEHN
+235 DGNDAATRNIEFEHN
-250 GMVYKAAISAD
+250 GKVYKAAISAD

-272 NVTFTATGV
+272 NVTFTAAGAV
-281 KIEGAGITNWE
+281 KIEGAGVTNWE
-292 EVTGDDV
+292 EVTGNDV

-310 FNNVY
+310 FNDVY
-315 AVGDAT
+315 AVGSAT
-321 PNGWEIDKSVKFNKV
+321 PNGWEIDKSVKFDKV

-369 TEPDVDLSHS
+369 TENGVGLSHS
-379 ACMLVKYPDT
+379 ACMLVKYPDE

-397 AAEAG
+397 EDEAG

>member
-1 MNKSSFMLFAMAG
+1 MKKSSFMLFAMVG

-74 ADNLAYRNTLTEGSA
+74 ADNLAYRNNLTEGCA
-89 ANANFAPAGKAAN
+89 PNANFTPVGKVAQ

-136 QALIDLLGA
+136 QAPIDLLGA
-145 KAAGVSADAP
+145 KATGVSADAP

-170 KTTAEDGSSLSD
+170 NTRAEDGSSLSD

-215 MRSADGSGYRYV
+215 MRSADGNYV

-235 DGNDAAARNIEFEHN
+235 DGNDAATRNIEFEHN
-250 GMVYKAAISAD
+250 GKVYKAAISAD

-321 PNGWEIDKSVKFNKV
+321 PNGWEIEQSVKFNKV

-349 GEMKFPLSINN
+349 GEMKFPLSINS

-369 TEPDVDLSHS
+369 TENGVGLSHS
-379 ACMLVKYPDT
+379 ACMLVKYPDE

-397 AAEAG
+397 EGEEG

>member
-1 MNKSSFMLFAMAG
+1 M
-14 AMTLASCSNE
+14 
-24 EVNGNDTKNAQLQVV
+24 
-39 ANIAL
+39 
-44 PQTRAFD
+44 
-51 DQWNAGDQIGIY
+51 
-63 TLKAGTTDIDA
+63 KA
-74 ADNLAYRNTLTEGSA
+74 
-89 ANANFAPAGKAAN
+89 
-102 LPDDGSKVDVV
+102 
-113 AYYPYSTTAAAGV
+113 
-126 VELDVQKQDN
+126 
-136 QALIDLLGA
+136 
-145 KAAGVSADAP
+145 
-155 QAVLNFKHKLTKIFM
+155 
-170 KTTAEDGSSLSD
+170 TAEDGSSLSD

-215 MRSADGSGYRYV
+215 MRSADGSGFRYV

-235 DGNDAAARNIEFEHN
+235 DGNDAATRNIEFEHN

-272 NVTFTATGV
+272 NVKFTAAGV

-310 FNNVY
+310 YNNIY
-315 AVGDAT
+315 AFGDAT
-321 PNGWEIDKSVKFNKV
+321 PNGWNIGEAVKFDKV

-341 TATFALKE
+341 TATFAINA
-349 GEMKFPLSINN
+349 GEMKFPLNN
-360 GFECDYIMP
+360 DWGCDWIMP
-369 TEPDVDLSHS
+369 TENGVGLSHS
-379 ACMLVKYPDT
+379 ACMLVKDGDS

-397 AAEAG
+397 ADEAG

>member
-39 ANIAL
+39 ANIAS

-74 ADNLAYRNTLTEGSA
+74 ADNLAYRNNLTEGCA
-89 ANANFAPAGKAAN
+89 ATANFAPAGEAAK

-113 AYYPYSTTAAAGV
+113 AYYPYSASAAAGV

-136 QALIDLLGA
+136 QAAIDLLGA
-145 KAAGVSADAP
+145 KAEGVSANAP
-155 QAVLNFKHKLTKIFM
+155 QAVLNFKHKLTKIFIR
-170 KTTAEDGSSLSD
+170 TTAEDGSSLSD

-215 MRSADGSGYRYV
+215 MRSADGYYV

-235 DGNDAAARNIEFEHN
+235 AGNDATTRNIEFEHN
-250 GMVYKAAISAD
+250 GKVYKAAISAD

-272 NVTFTATGV
+272 DATFTATGV

-292 EVTGDDV
+292 EVTGGDV

-310 FNNVY
+310 YNNIY
-315 AVGDAT
+315 AFGDAT
-321 PNGWEIDKSVKFNKV
+321 PNGWTIGEAVKLDKV

-341 TATFALKE
+341 TATFAIKA
-349 GEMKFPLSINN
+349 GEMKFPLNN
-360 GFECDYIMP
+360 DWGCDWIMP
-369 TEPDVDLSHS
+369 TENGVGLSHS
-379 ACMLVKYPDT
+379 ACMLVKNGDS
-389 RDYKWKVS
+389 RDYKWNVS
-397 AAEAG
+397 AEEAG